1 MSIREHKSYTQEVYR
16 AVYTIN
22 NYINDLKI
30 EKLQLKRQL
39 NRLEYKE
46 TETSQRSE
54 TEIKKLEKEIEKL
67 DKDLINI
74 KGKLEI

>member
-1 MSIREHKSYTQEVYR
+1 MSIREYKSHTQEVNR
-16 AVYTIN
+16 AVYVIN

-30 EKLQLKRQL
+30 IKLQLKRQL

-54 TEIKKLEKEIEKL
+54 TEIKKLEKEIEEI
-67 DKDLINI
+67 DKNLINI